1 MYKALHAALITT
13 AVIAVP
19 VSFTVMSRAPSTSQA
34 AQAAVKS
41 TPTKTPV
48 HARPTP
54 TVKARTAPVTTRTY
68 VGPSVNMQWGPV
80 QVTIVVKGSAVTSIS
95 ATAPTERARSAFI
108 NNQALPMLR
117 QEVLQAKTAANIKN
131 IYAISGATMTS
142 QAYYDSLLAA
152 LHTAHLA

>member
-1 MYKALHAALITT
+1 
-13 AVIAVP
+13 VIAVP
-19 VSFTVMSRAPSTSQA
+19 VSFTVISRAPSTSQV

-41 TPTKTPV
+41 TPTKTPI

-54 TVKARTAPVTTRTY
+54 TVKAKTAPVTTRNICWAQREHA
-68 VGPSVNMQWGPV
+68 VGPV
-80 QVTIVVKGSAVTSIS
+80 QVTIVIKGSAVTSIS

-117 QEVLQAKTAANIKN
+117 QEVLQARTAANIKN